1 MEEINLNELF
11 DYFIDKI
18 KYIIIATLVCCLIGG
33 IYTKFLTVPMYKS
46 STTVI
51 LGGNEEGTGIT
62 QSDISINNNL
72 VSTYAEII
80 KSRRVLEQVQEEL
93 NESYTY
99 RELVDEISVSSIN
112 NTQIIKITVADNNA
126 SNAKIIA
133 NLVAKVFTTEIPD
146 LYHIDNVHILD
157 VAIEE
162 EEPYNINVAKSSLI
176 GGLIGL
182 VISSGIFF
190 AIYYF
195 DRTAKSVEQ
204 VEEVLKMPILGSVE
218 DNKNIKEE
226 LIVAH
231 NPKEIISEQI
241 KTIRTNLQFTSAD
254 EKIKTI
260 LITSSIPSEGKSFIS
275 SNLASAFAQNNK
287 KVLIV
292 DCDMRKGRVN
302 KIFKIS
308 NRIGLSN
315 LLAYKDD
322 DSENLEEYIY
332 KTKIDNL
339 YVLPRGKVPPNPS
352 ELLNSQ
358 KTAKLVSLLSEI
370 FDYIIFDGPPVNGLS
385 DSLIMSGYVDRT
397 VVVTSLNSAP
407 IELLESTKKM
417 LNNVDAKVA
426 GVIVNKVP
434 RRKGT
439 ASHYYYY
446 ENTEDE
452 KLQ

>member
-1 MEEINLNELF
+1 MEEINLKELF

-33 IYTKFLTVPMYKS
+33 IYTKFLTIPMYKS

-51 LGGNEEGTGIT
+51 LGSNQEGTGIT

-80 KSRRVLEQVQEEL
+80 KSRRVLEQVQKEL

-99 RELVDEISVSSIN
+99 KELTSEISVSSIN
-112 NTQIIKITVADNNA
+112 NTQIIKITVEDNNA
-126 SNAKIIA
+126 LNAKIIA
-133 NLVAKVFTTEIPD
+133 NLVAKVFTVEVPE
-146 LYHIDNVHILD
+146 LYNLDNVHILD

-162 EEPYNINVAKSSLI
+162 DEPYNINVAKSSII
-176 GGLIGL
+176 GGLLGL
-182 VISSGIFF
+182 VLSSGIFF
-190 AIYYF
+190 VIYYF

-204 VEEVLKMPILGSVE
+204 VEEVLQMPILGSVE
-218 DNKNIKEE
+218 ETKNLKEE
-226 LIVAH
+226 LVVAT

-241 KTIRTNLQFTSAD
+241 RTIRTNLQFTSAD

-275 SNLASAFAQNNK
+275 SNLATAFAQNNK

-315 LLAYKDD
+315 LLAYKEDD
-322 DSENLEEYIY
+322 EENLEDYVF

-339 YVLPRGKVPPNPS
+339 YIIPRGKVPPNPS

-358 KTAKLVSLLSEI
+358 KTAKLISLLSEI

-385 DSLIMSGYVDRT
+385 DSLIMSDFVDRT
-397 VVVTSLNSAP
+397 IVVTSLNSAP

-417 LNNVDAKVA
+417 LTNVNAKVA

-434 RRKGT
+434 RRKNSGK
-439 ASHYYYY
+439 SYYYY
-446 ENTEDE
+446 ENTEEE
-452 KLQ
+452 KQ

>member
-1 MEEINLNELF
+1 MEEINLKELF

-51 LGGNEEGTGIT
+51 LGSNQEGTGIT

-80 KSRRVLEQVQEEL
+80 TSRRVLEQVQKEL

-99 RELVDEISVSSIN
+99 KELASEISVSSIN
-112 NTQIIKITVADNNA
+112 NTQIIKITVEDNNA
-126 SNAKIIA
+126 LNAKIIA
-133 NLVAKVFTTEIPD
+133 NLVAKVFTVEVPE
-146 LYHIDNVHILD
+146 LYNLDNVHILD

-162 EEPYNINVAKSSLI
+162 DEPYNINVAKSSII
-176 GGLIGL
+176 GGLLGL
-182 VISSGIFF
+182 VLSSGILFV
-190 AIYYF
+190 IYYF

-204 VEEVLKMPILGSVE
+204 VEEVLQMPILGSVE
-218 DNKNIKEE
+218 ETKNLKDE
-226 LIVAH
+226 LVVAT

-241 KTIRTNLQFTSAD
+241 RTIRTNLQFTSAD

-275 SNLASAFAQNNK
+275 SNLATAFAQNNK

-315 LLAYKDD
+315 LLAYKEDD
-322 DSENLEEYIY
+322 EEDLEDYVF

-339 YVLPRGKVPPNPS
+339 YVIPRGKVPPNPS

-358 KTAKLVSLLSEI
+358 KTAKLISLLSEI

-385 DSLIMSGYVDRT
+385 DSLIMSDFVDRT
-397 VVVTSLNSAP
+397 IVVTSLNSAP

-417 LNNVDAKVA
+417 LTNVNAKVA

-434 RRKGT
+434 RRKSSGK
-439 ASHYYYY
+439 SYYYY
-446 ENTEDE
+446 ENTEEE
-452 KLQ
+452 KQ

>member
-1 MEEINLNELF
+1 MEEINLKELF

-33 IYTKFLTVPMYKS
+33 IYTKFLTIPMYKS

-51 LGGNEEGTGIT
+51 LGSNQEGTGIT

-80 KSRRVLEQVQEEL
+80 KSRRVLEQVQKEL

-99 RELVDEISVSSIN
+99 KELASEISVSSIN
-112 NTQIIKITVADNNA
+112 NTQIIKITVEDNNA
-126 SNAKIIA
+126 LNAKIIA
-133 NLVAKVFTTEIPD
+133 NLVAKVFTVEVPE
-146 LYHIDNVHILD
+146 LYNLDNVHILD

-162 EEPYNINVAKSSLI
+162 DEPYNINVAKSSII
-176 GGLIGL
+176 GGLLGL
-182 VISSGIFF
+182 VLSSGIFF
-190 AIYYF
+190 VIYYF

-204 VEEVLKMPILGSVE
+204 VEEVLQMPILGSVE
-218 DNKNIKEE
+218 ETKNLKEE
-226 LIVAH
+226 LVVAT

-241 KTIRTNLQFTSAD
+241 RTIRTNLQFTSAD

-275 SNLASAFAQNNK
+275 SNLATAFAQNNK

-315 LLAYKDD
+315 LLAYKEDD
-322 DSENLEEYIY
+322 EENLEDYVF

-339 YVLPRGKVPPNPS
+339 YIIPRGKVPPNPS

-358 KTAKLVSLLSEI
+358 KTAKLISLLSEI

-385 DSLIMSGYVDRT
+385 DSLIMSDYVDRT
-397 VVVTSLNSAP
+397 IVVTSLNSAP

-417 LNNVDAKVA
+417 LTNVNAKVA
-426 GVIVNKVP
+426 GVIVNRVP
-434 RRKGT
+434 RRKSSGK
-439 ASHYYYY
+439 SYYYY
-446 ENTEDE
+446 ENTEEE
-452 KLQ
+452 KQ

>member
-1 MEEINLNELF
+1 MEEINLKELF

-33 IYTKFLTVPMYKS
+33 IYTKFLTIPMYKS

-51 LGGNEEGTGIT
+51 LGSNQEGTGIT

-72 VSTYAEII
+72 VSTYTEII
-80 KSRRVLEQVQEEL
+80 KSRRVLEQVQKEL

-99 RELVDEISVSSIN
+99 KELASEISVSSIN
-112 NTQIIKITVADNNA
+112 NTQIIKITVEDNNA
-126 SNAKIIA
+126 LNAKIIA
-133 NLVAKVFTTEIPD
+133 NLVAKVFTVEVPE
-146 LYHIDNVHILD
+146 LYNLDNVHILD

-162 EEPYNINVAKSSLI
+162 DEPYNINVAKSSII
-176 GGLIGL
+176 GGVLGL
-182 VISSGIFF
+182 VLSSGIFF
-190 AIYYF
+190 VIYYF

-204 VEEVLKMPILGSVE
+204 VEEVLQMPILGSVE
-218 DNKNIKEE
+218 ETKNLKEE
-226 LIVAH
+226 LVVAT

-241 KTIRTNLQFTSAD
+241 RTIRTNLQFTSAD

-275 SNLASAFAQNNK
+275 SNLATAFAQNNK

-315 LLAYKDD
+315 LLAYKEDD
-322 DSENLEEYIY
+322 EENLEDYVF

-339 YVLPRGKVPPNPS
+339 YIIPRGKVPPNPS

-358 KTAKLVSLLSEI
+358 KTAKLISLLSEI

-385 DSLIMSGYVDRT
+385 DSLIMSDFVDRT
-397 VVVTSLNSAP
+397 IVVTSLNSAP

-417 LNNVDAKVA
+417 LTNVNAKVA

-434 RRKGT
+434 RRKSSGK
-439 ASHYYYY
+439 SYYYY
-446 ENTEDE
+446 ENTEEE
-452 KLQ
+452 KQ

>member
-1 MEEINLNELF
+1 MEEINLKELF
-11 DYFIDKI
+11 DYFIDKLR
-18 KYIIIATLVCCLIGG
+18 YIIIATLVCCLIGG

-51 LGGNEEGTGIT
+51 LGSNQEGTGIT

-80 KSRRVLEQVQEEL
+80 KSRRVLEQVQKEL

-99 RELVDEISVSSIN
+99 KELASEISVSSIN
-112 NTQIIKITVADNNA
+112 NTQIIKITVEDNNA
-126 SNAKIIA
+126 LNAKIIA
-133 NLVAKVFTTEIPD
+133 NLVAKVFTVEVPE
-146 LYHIDNVHILD
+146 LYNLDNVHILD

-162 EEPYNINVAKSSLI
+162 DEPYNINVAKSSII
-176 GGLIGL
+176 GGVLGL
-182 VISSGIFF
+182 VLSSGIFF
-190 AIYYF
+190 VIYYF

-204 VEEVLKMPILGSVE
+204 VEEVLQMPILGSVE
-218 DNKNIKEE
+218 ETKNLKEE
-226 LIVAH
+226 LVVAT

-241 KTIRTNLQFTSAD
+241 RTIRTNLQFTSAD

-275 SNLASAFAQNNK
+275 SNLATAFAQNNK

-315 LLAYKDD
+315 LLAYKEDD
-322 DSENLEEYIY
+322 EENLEDYVF

-339 YVLPRGKVPPNPS
+339 YVIPRGKVPPNPS

-358 KTAKLVSLLSEI
+358 KTAKLISLLSEI

-385 DSLIMSGYVDRT
+385 DSLIMSDFVDRT
-397 VVVTSLNSAP
+397 IVVTSLNSAP

-417 LNNVDAKVA
+417 LTNVNAKVA

-434 RRKGT
+434 RRKSSGK
-439 ASHYYYY
+439 SYYYY
-446 ENTEDE
+446 ENTEEE
-452 KLQ
+452 KQ

>member
-1 MEEINLNELF
+1 MEEINLKELF

-51 LGGNEEGTGIT
+51 LGSNQEGTGIT

-80 KSRRVLEQVQEEL
+80 KSRRVLEQVQKEL

-99 RELVDEISVSSIN
+99 KELASEISVSSIN
-112 NTQIIKITVADNNA
+112 NTQIIKITVEDNNA
-126 SNAKIIA
+126 LNAKIIA
-133 NLVAKVFTTEIPD
+133 NLVAKVFTVEVPE
-146 LYHIDNVHILD
+146 LYNLDNVHILD

-162 EEPYNINVAKSSLI
+162 DEPYNINVAKSSII
-176 GGLIGL
+176 GGLLGL
-182 VISSGIFF
+182 VLSSGIFF
-190 AIYYF
+190 VIYYF

-204 VEEVLKMPILGSVE
+204 VEEVLQMPILGSVE
-218 DNKNIKEE
+218 ETKNLKEE
-226 LIVAH
+226 LVVAT
-231 NPKEIISEQI
+231 NPKELISEQI
-241 KTIRTNLQFTSAD
+241 RTIRTNLQFTSAD

-275 SNLASAFAQNNK
+275 SNLATAFAQNNK

-315 LLAYKDD
+315 LLAYKEDD
-322 DSENLEEYIY
+322 EENLEDYVF

-339 YVLPRGKVPPNPS
+339 YIIPRGKVPPNPS

-358 KTAKLVSLLSEI
+358 KTAKLISLLSEI

-385 DSLIMSGYVDRT
+385 DSLIMSDFVDRT
-397 VVVTSLNSAP
+397 IVVTSLNSAP

-417 LNNVDAKVA
+417 LTNVNAKVA

-434 RRKGT
+434 RRKNSGK
-439 ASHYYYY
+439 SYYYY
-446 ENTEDE
+446 ENTEEE
-452 KLQ
+452 KQ

>member
-1 MEEINLNELF
+1 MEEINLKELF

-18 KYIIIATLVCCLIGG
+18 EYIIIATLVCCLIGG
-33 IYTKFLTVPMYKS
+33 IYTKFLTIPMYKS

-51 LGGNEEGTGIT
+51 LGSNQEGTGIT

-80 KSRRVLEQVQEEL
+80 KSRRVLEQVQKEL

-99 RELVDEISVSSIN
+99 KELASEISVSSIN
-112 NTQIIKITVADNNA
+112 NTQIIKITVEDNNA
-126 SNAKIIA
+126 LNAKIIA
-133 NLVAKVFTTEIPD
+133 NLVAKVFTVEVPE
-146 LYHIDNVHILD
+146 LYNLDNVHILD

-162 EEPYNINVAKSSLI
+162 DEPYNINVAKSSII
-176 GGLIGL
+176 GGLLGL
-182 VISSGIFF
+182 VLSSGIFF
-190 AIYYF
+190 VIYYF

-204 VEEVLKMPILGSVE
+204 VEEVLQMPILGSVE
-218 DNKNIKEE
+218 ETKNLKEE
-226 LIVAH
+226 LVVAT

-241 KTIRTNLQFTSAD
+241 RTIRTNLQFTSAD

-275 SNLASAFAQNNK
+275 SNLATAFAQNNK

-315 LLAYKDD
+315 LLAYKEDD
-322 DSENLEEYIY
+322 EENLEDYVF

-339 YVLPRGKVPPNPS
+339 YVIPRGKVPPNPS

-358 KTAKLVSLLSEI
+358 KTAKLISLLSEI

-385 DSLIMSGYVDRT
+385 DSLIMSDFVDRT
-397 VVVTSLNSAP
+397 IVVTSLNSAP

-417 LNNVDAKVA
+417 LTNVNAKVA

-434 RRKGT
+434 RRKSSGK
-439 ASHYYYY
+439 SYYYY
-446 ENTEDE
+446 ENTEEE
-452 KLQ
+452 KQ

>member
-1 MEEINLNELF
+1 MEEINLKELF

-33 IYTKFLTVPMYKS
+33 IYTKFLTIPMYKS

-51 LGGNEEGTGIT
+51 LGSNQEGTGIT

-80 KSRRVLEQVQEEL
+80 KSRRVLEQVQKEL

-99 RELVDEISVSSIN
+99 KELASEISVSSIN
-112 NTQIIKITVADNNA
+112 NTQIIKITVEDNNA
-126 SNAKIIA
+126 LNAKIIA
-133 NLVAKVFTTEIPD
+133 NLVAKVFTVEVPE
-146 LYHIDNVHILD
+146 LYNLDNVHILD

-162 EEPYNINVAKSSLI
+162 DEPYNINVAKSSII
-176 GGLIGL
+176 GGLLGL
-182 VISSGIFF
+182 VLSSGIFF
-190 AIYYF
+190 VIYYF

-204 VEEVLKMPILGSVE
+204 VEEVLQMPILGSVE
-218 DNKNIKEE
+218 ETKNLKEE
-226 LIVAH
+226 LVVAT

-241 KTIRTNLQFTSAD
+241 RTIRTNLQFTSAD

-275 SNLASAFAQNNK
+275 SNLATAFAQNNK

-315 LLAYKDD
+315 LLAYKEDD
-322 DSENLEEYIY
+322 EENLEDYVF

-339 YVLPRGKVPPNPS
+339 YIIPRGKVPPNPS

-358 KTAKLVSLLSEI
+358 KTAKLISLLSEI

-385 DSLIMSGYVDRT
+385 DSLIMSDYVDRT
-397 VVVTSLNSAP
+397 IVVTSLNSAP

-417 LNNVDAKVA
+417 LTNVNAKVA

-434 RRKGT
+434 RRKSSGK
-439 ASHYYYY
+439 SYYYY
-446 ENTEDE
+446 ENTEEE
-452 KLQ
+452 KQ

>member
-1 MEEINLNELF
+1 MEEINLKELF

-33 IYTKFLTVPMYKS
+33 IYTKFLTIPMYKS

-51 LGGNEEGTGIT
+51 LGSNQEGTGIT

-80 KSRRVLEQVQEEL
+80 KSRKVLEQVQKEL

-99 RELVDEISVSSIN
+99 KELANEISVSSIN
-112 NTQIIKITVADNNA
+112 NTQIIRITVEDNNA
-126 SNAKIIA
+126 VNAKIIA
-133 NLVAKVFTTEIPD
+133 NLVAKVFTAEVPD
-146 LYHIDNVHILD
+146 LYNLDNVHILD

-162 EEPYNINVAKSSLI
+162 EDPYNINVAKSSII
-176 GGLIGL
+176 GGVLGLIL
-182 VISSGIFF
+182 STGIFF
-190 AIYYF
+190 VIYYF

-204 VEEVLKMPILGSVE
+204 VEEVLQMPILGSVE
-218 DNKNIKEE
+218 ETKNLKDE
-226 LIVAH
+226 LVVAT
-231 NPKEIISEQI
+231 NPKEVISEQI
-241 KTIRTNLQFTSAD
+241 RTIRTNLQFTSAD

-275 SNLASAFAQNNK
+275 SNLATAFAQNNK

-292 DCDMRKGRVN
+292 DCDMRKGRIN
-302 KIFKIS
+302 KIFKVS

-315 LLAYKDD
+315 LLAYKEDD
-322 DSENLEEYIY
+322 EENLEDYVY

-339 YVLPRGKVPPNPS
+339 YVIPRGKVPPNPS

-358 KTAKLVSLLSEI
+358 KTAKLISLLSEI

-385 DSLIMSGYVDRT
+385 DSLIMSDFVDRT
-397 VVVTSLNSAP
+397 IVVTSLNSAP
-407 IELLESTKKM
+407 VELLENTKKM
-417 LNNVDAKVA
+417 LNNVNAKVA
-426 GVIVNKVP
+426 GVVVNKVP
-434 RRKGT
+434 RRKG
-439 ASHYYYY
+439 SGKSYYYY
-446 ENTEDE
+446 ENIEEE
-452 KLQ
+452 KQ

>member
-1 MEEINLNELF
+1 MEEINLKELF

-51 LGGNEEGTGIT
+51 LGSNQEGTGIT

-80 KSRRVLEQVQEEL
+80 KSRRVLEQVQKEL

-99 RELVDEISVSSIN
+99 KELASEISVSSIN
-112 NTQIIKITVADNNA
+112 NTQIIKITVEDNNA
-126 SNAKIIA
+126 LNAKIIA
-133 NLVAKVFTTEIPD
+133 NLVAKVFTVEVPE
-146 LYHIDNVHILD
+146 LYNLDNVHILD

-162 EEPYNINVAKSSLI
+162 DEPYNINVAKSSII
-176 GGLIGL
+176 GGVLGL
-182 VISSGIFF
+182 VLSSGIFF
-190 AIYYF
+190 VIYYF

-204 VEEVLKMPILGSVE
+204 VEEVLQMPILGSVE
-218 DNKNIKEE
+218 ETKNLKEE
-226 LIVAH
+226 LVVAT

-241 KTIRTNLQFTSAD
+241 RTIRTNLQFTSAD

-275 SNLASAFAQNNK
+275 SNLATAFAQNNK

-315 LLAYKDD
+315 LLAYKEDD
-322 DSENLEEYIY
+322 EENLEDYVF

-339 YVLPRGKVPPNPS
+339 YIIPRGKVPPNPS

-358 KTAKLVSLLSEI
+358 KTAKLISLLSEI

-385 DSLIMSGYVDRT
+385 DSLIMSDYVDRT
-397 VVVTSLNSAP
+397 IVVTSLNSAP

-417 LNNVDAKVA
+417 LTNVNAKVA

-434 RRKGT
+434 RRKSSGK
-439 ASHYYYY
+439 SYYYY
-446 ENTEDE
+446 ENTEEE
-452 KLQ
+452 KQ

>member
-1 MEEINLNELF
+1 MEEINLKELF

-51 LGGNEEGTGIT
+51 LGSNQEGTGIT

-80 KSRRVLEQVQEEL
+80 TSRRVLEQVQKEL

-99 RELVDEISVSSIN
+99 KELASEISVSSIN
-112 NTQIIKITVADNNA
+112 NTQIIKITVEDNNA
-126 SNAKIIA
+126 LNAKIIA
-133 NLVAKVFTTEIPD
+133 NLVAKVFTVEVPE
-146 LYHIDNVHILD
+146 LYNLDNVHILD

-162 EEPYNINVAKSSLI
+162 DEPYNINVAKSSII
-176 GGLIGL
+176 GGLLGL
-182 VISSGIFF
+182 VLSSGIFF
-190 AIYYF
+190 VIYYF

-204 VEEVLKMPILGSVE
+204 VEEVLQMPILGSVE
-218 DNKNIKEE
+218 ETKNLKDE
-226 LIVAH
+226 LVVAT

-241 KTIRTNLQFTSAD
+241 RTIRTNLQFTSAD

-275 SNLASAFAQNNK
+275 SNLATAFAQNNK

-292 DCDMRKGRVN
+292 DCDMRKGRIN
-302 KIFKIS
+302 KLFKIS

-315 LLAYKDD
+315 LLAYKEEDE
-322 DSENLEEYIY
+322 ENLEDYVF

-339 YVLPRGKVPPNPS
+339 YVIPRGKVPPNPS

-358 KTAKLVSLLSEI
+358 KTAKLISLLSEI

-385 DSLIMSGYVDRT
+385 DSLIMSDFVDRT
-397 VVVTSLNSAP
+397 IVVTSLNSAP

-417 LNNVDAKVA
+417 LTNVNAKVA

-434 RRKGT
+434 RRKSSGK
-439 ASHYYYY
+439 SYYYY
-446 ENTEDE
+446 ENTEEE
-452 KLQ
+452 KQ

>member
-1 MEEINLNELF
+1 MEEINLKELF
-11 DYFIDKI
+11 DYFIDKLR
-18 KYIIIATLVCCLIGG
+18 YIIIATLVCCLIGG
-33 IYTKFLTVPMYKS
+33 IYTKFLTIPMYKS

-51 LGGNEEGTGIT
+51 LGSNQEGTGIT

-80 KSRRVLEQVQEEL
+80 KSRRVLEQVQKEL

-99 RELVDEISVSSIN
+99 KELASEISVSSIN
-112 NTQIIKITVADNNA
+112 NTQIIKITVEDNNA
-126 SNAKIIA
+126 LNAKIIA
-133 NLVAKVFTTEIPD
+133 NLVAKVFTVEVPE
-146 LYHIDNVHILD
+146 LYNLDNVHILD

-162 EEPYNINVAKSSLI
+162 DEPYNINVAKSSII
-176 GGLIGL
+176 GGVLGL

-190 AIYYF
+190 VIYYF

-204 VEEVLKMPILGSVE
+204 VEEVLQMPILGSVE
-218 DNKNIKEE
+218 DTKNLKEE
-226 LIVAH
+226 LVVAT

-241 KTIRTNLQFTSAD
+241 RTIRTNLQFTSAD

-275 SNLASAFAQNNK
+275 SNLATAFAQNNK

-315 LLAYKDD
+315 LLAYKEDD
-322 DSENLEEYIY
+322 EENLEDYVF

-339 YVLPRGKVPPNPS
+339 YVIPRGKVPPNPS

-358 KTAKLVSLLSEI
+358 KTAKLISLLSEI

-385 DSLIMSGYVDRT
+385 DSLIMSDFVDRT
-397 VVVTSLNSAP
+397 IVVTSLNSAP

-417 LNNVDAKVA
+417 LTNVNAKVA

-434 RRKGT
+434 RRKG
-439 ASHYYYY
+439 SGKSYYYY
-446 ENTEDE
+446 ENTEEE
-452 KLQ
+452 KQ

>member
-1 MEEINLNELF
+1 MEEINLKELF

-33 IYTKFLTVPMYKS
+33 IYTKFLTIPMYKS

-51 LGGNEEGTGIT
+51 LGSNQEGTGIT

-80 KSRRVLEQVQEEL
+80 KSRRVLEQVQKEL

-99 RELVDEISVSSIN
+99 KELASEISVSSIN
-112 NTQIIKITVADNNA
+112 NTQIIKITVEDNNA
-126 SNAKIIA
+126 LNAKIIA
-133 NLVAKVFTTEIPD
+133 NLVAKVFTVEVPE
-146 LYHIDNVHILD
+146 LYNLDNVHILD

-162 EEPYNINVAKSSLI
+162 DEPYNINVAKSSII
-176 GGLIGL
+176 GGLLGL
-182 VISSGIFF
+182 VLSSGIFF
-190 AIYYF
+190 VIYYF

-204 VEEVLKMPILGSVE
+204 VEEVLQMPILGSVE
-218 DNKNIKEE
+218 ETKNLKEE
-226 LIVAH
+226 LVVAT

-241 KTIRTNLQFTSAD
+241 RTIRTNLQFTSAD

-275 SNLASAFAQNNK
+275 SNLATAFAQNNK

-315 LLAYKDD
+315 LLAYKEDD
-322 DSENLEEYIY
+322 EENLEDYVF

-339 YVLPRGKVPPNPS
+339 YVIPRGKVPPNPS

-358 KTAKLVSLLSEI
+358 KTAKLISLLSEI

-385 DSLIMSGYVDRT
+385 DSLIMSDFVDRT
-397 VVVTSLNSAP
+397 IVVTSLNSAP

-417 LNNVDAKVA
+417 LTNVNAKVA

-434 RRKGT
+434 RRKSSGK
-439 ASHYYYY
+439 SYYYY
-446 ENTEDE
+446 ENTEEE
-452 KLQ
+452 KQ

>member
-1 MEEINLNELF
+1 MEEINLKELF

-51 LGGNEEGTGIT
+51 LGSNQDGAGIT
-62 QSDISINNNL
+62 QNDISINNNL

-80 KSRRVLEQVQEEL
+80 TSRRVLEQVQKEL

-99 RELVDEISVSSIN
+99 KELASEISVSSIN
-112 NTQIIKITVADNNA
+112 NTQIIKITVEDNNA
-126 SNAKIIA
+126 LNAKIIA
-133 NLVAKVFTTEIPD
+133 NLVAKVFTVEVPE
-146 LYHIDNVHILD
+146 LYNLDNVHILD

-162 EEPYNINVAKSSLI
+162 DEPYNINVAKSSII
-176 GGLIGL
+176 GGLLGL

-190 AIYYF
+190 VIYYF

-204 VEEVLKMPILGSVE
+204 VEEVLQMPILGSVE
-218 DNKNIKEE
+218 DTKNLKEE
-226 LIVAH
+226 LVVAT

-241 KTIRTNLQFTSAD
+241 RTIRTNLQFTSAD

-275 SNLASAFAQNNK
+275 SNLATAFAQNNK

-315 LLAYKDD
+315 LLAYKEDD
-322 DSENLEEYIY
+322 EENLEDYVF

-339 YVLPRGKVPPNPS
+339 YVIPRGKVPPNPS

-358 KTAKLVSLLSEI
+358 KTAKLISLLSEI

-385 DSLIMSGYVDRT
+385 DSLIMSDFVDRT
-397 VVVTSLNSAP
+397 IVVTSLNSAP

-417 LNNVDAKVA
+417 LTNVNAKVA

-434 RRKGT
+434 RRKG
-439 ASHYYYY
+439 SGKSYYYY
-446 ENTEDE
+446 ENTEEE
-452 KLQ
+452 KQ

>member
-1 MEEINLNELF
+1 MEEINLKELF

-51 LGGNEEGTGIT
+51 LGSNQEGTGIT

-80 KSRRVLEQVQEEL
+80 TSRRVLEQVQKEL

-99 RELVDEISVSSIN
+99 KELASEISVSSIN
-112 NTQIIKITVADNNA
+112 NTQIIKITVEDNNA
-126 SNAKIIA
+126 LNAKVIA
-133 NLVAKVFTTEIPD
+133 NLVAKVFTVEVPE
-146 LYHIDNVHILD
+146 LYNLDNVHILD

-162 EEPYNINVAKSSLI
+162 EDPYNINVAKSSII
-176 GGLIGL
+176 GGLLGL
-182 VISSGIFF
+182 VLSSGIFF
-190 AIYYF
+190 VIYYF

-204 VEEVLKMPILGSVE
+204 VEEVLQMPILGSVE
-218 DNKNIKEE
+218 ETKNLKDE
-226 LIVAH
+226 LVVAT

-241 KTIRTNLQFTSAD
+241 RTIRTNLQFTSAD

-275 SNLASAFAQNNK
+275 SNLATAFAQNNK

-292 DCDMRKGRVN
+292 DCDMRKGRIN
-302 KIFKIS
+302 KLFKIS

-315 LLAYKDD
+315 LLAYKEEDE
-322 DSENLEEYIY
+322 ENLEDYVF

-339 YVLPRGKVPPNPS
+339 YVIPRGKVPPNPS

-358 KTAKLVSLLSEI
+358 KTAKLISLLSEI

-385 DSLIMSGYVDRT
+385 DSLIMSDFVDRT
-397 VVVTSLNSAP
+397 IVVTSLNSAP

-417 LNNVDAKVA
+417 LTNVNAKVA

-434 RRKGT
+434 RRKSSGK
-439 ASHYYYY
+439 SYYYY
-446 ENTEDE
+446 ENTEEE
-452 KLQ
+452 KQ

>member
-1 MEEINLNELF
+1 MEEINLKELF

-18 KYIIIATLVCCLIGG
+18 KYIIISTLVCCLIGG

-51 LGGNEEGTGIT
+51 LGSNQEGTGIT

-80 KSRRVLEQVQEEL
+80 TSRRVLEQVQKEL

-99 RELVDEISVSSIN
+99 KELASEISVSSIN
-112 NTQIIKITVADNNA
+112 NTQIIKITVEDNNA
-126 SNAKIIA
+126 LNAKIIA
-133 NLVAKVFTTEIPD
+133 NLVAKVFTVEVPE
-146 LYHIDNVHILD
+146 LYNLDNVHILD

-162 EEPYNINVAKSSLI
+162 DEPYNINVAKSSVI
-176 GGLIGL
+176 GGLLGL
-182 VISSGIFF
+182 VLSSGIFF
-190 AIYYF
+190 VIYYF

-204 VEEVLKMPILGSVE
+204 VEEVLQMPILGSVE
-218 DNKNIKEE
+218 ETKNLKDE
-226 LIVAH
+226 LVVAT

-241 KTIRTNLQFTSAD
+241 RTIRTNLQFTSAD

-275 SNLASAFAQNNK
+275 SNLATAFAQNNK

-315 LLAYKDD
+315 LLAYKEDD
-322 DSENLEEYIY
+322 EENLEDYVF

-339 YVLPRGKVPPNPS
+339 YVIPRGKIPPNPS

-358 KTAKLVSLLSEI
+358 KTAKLISLLSEI

-385 DSLIMSGYVDRT
+385 DSLIMSDFVDRT
-397 VVVTSLNSAP
+397 IVVTSLNSAP

-417 LNNVDAKVA
+417 LTNVNAKVA

-434 RRKGT
+434 RRKSSGK
-439 ASHYYYY
+439 SYYYY
-446 ENTEDE
+446 ENTEEE
-452 KLQ
+452 KQ

>member
-1 MEEINLNELF
+1 MEEINLKELF

-51 LGGNEEGTGIT
+51 LGSNQEGTGIT

-80 KSRRVLEQVQEEL
+80 KSRRVLEQVQKEL

-99 RELVDEISVSSIN
+99 KELASEISVSSIN
-112 NTQIIKITVADNNA
+112 NTQIIKITVEDNNA
-126 SNAKIIA
+126 LNAKIIA
-133 NLVAKVFTTEIPD
+133 NLVAKVFTVEVPE
-146 LYHIDNVHILD
+146 LYNLDNVHILD

-162 EEPYNINVAKSSLI
+162 DEPYNINVAKSSII
-176 GGLIGL
+176 GGLLGL
-182 VISSGIFF
+182 VLSSGIFF
-190 AIYYF
+190 VIYYF

-204 VEEVLKMPILGSVE
+204 VEEVLQMPILGSVE
-218 DNKNIKEE
+218 ETKNLKDE
-226 LIVAH
+226 LVVAT

-241 KTIRTNLQFTSAD
+241 RTIRTNLQFTSAD

-275 SNLASAFAQNNK
+275 SNLATAFAQNNK

-315 LLAYKDD
+315 LLAYKEDD
-322 DSENLEEYIY
+322 EENLEDYVF

-339 YVLPRGKVPPNPS
+339 YVIPRGKIPPNPS

-358 KTAKLVSLLSEI
+358 KTAKLISLLSEI

-385 DSLIMSGYVDRT
+385 DSLIMSDFVDRT
-397 VVVTSLNSAP
+397 IVVTSLNSAP

-417 LNNVDAKVA
+417 LTNINAKVA

-434 RRKGT
+434 RRKSSGK
-439 ASHYYYY
+439 SYYYY
-446 ENTEDE
+446 ENTEEE
-452 KLQ
+452 KQ

>member
-1 MEEINLNELF
+1 MEEINLKELF

-33 IYTKFLTVPMYKS
+33 IYTKFLTIPMYKS

-51 LGGNEEGTGIT
+51 LGSNQEGTGIT

-80 KSRRVLEQVQEEL
+80 KSRRVLEQVQKEL

-99 RELVDEISVSSIN
+99 KELASEISVSSIN
-112 NTQIIKITVADNNA
+112 NTQIIKITVEDNNA
-126 SNAKIIA
+126 LNAKIIA
-133 NLVAKVFTTEIPD
+133 NLVAKVFTVEVPE
-146 LYHIDNVHILD
+146 LYNLDNVHILD

-162 EEPYNINVAKSSLI
+162 DEPYNINVAKSSII
-176 GGLIGL
+176 GGVLGL
-182 VISSGIFF
+182 VLSSGIFF
-190 AIYYF
+190 VIYYF

-204 VEEVLKMPILGSVE
+204 VEEVLQMPILGSVE
-218 DNKNIKEE
+218 ETKNLKEE
-226 LIVAH
+226 LVVAT

-241 KTIRTNLQFTSAD
+241 RTIRTNLQFTSAD

-275 SNLASAFAQNNK
+275 SNLATAFAQNNK

-315 LLAYKDD
+315 LLAYKEDD
-322 DSENLEEYIY
+322 EENLEDYVF

-339 YVLPRGKVPPNPS
+339 YIIPRGKVPPNPS

-358 KTAKLVSLLSEI
+358 KTAKLISLLSEI

-385 DSLIMSGYVDRT
+385 DSLIMSDYVDRT
-397 VVVTSLNSAP
+397 IVVTSLNSAP

-417 LNNVDAKVA
+417 LTNVNAKVA

-434 RRKGT
+434 RRKSSGK
-439 ASHYYYY
+439 SYYYY
-446 ENTEDE
+446 ENTEEE
-452 KLQ
+452 KQ

>member
-1 MEEINLNELF
+1 MEEINLKELF

-51 LGGNEEGTGIT
+51 LGSNQEGTGIT

-80 KSRRVLEQVQEEL
+80 KSRRVLEQVQKEL

-99 RELVDEISVSSIN
+99 KELASEISVSSIN
-112 NTQIIKITVADNNA
+112 NTQIIKITVSDNNA
-126 SNAKIIA
+126 LNAKIIA
-133 NLVAKVFTTEIPD
+133 NLVAKVFTVEVPE
-146 LYHIDNVHILD
+146 LYNLDNVHILD

-162 EEPYNINVAKSSLI
+162 EDPYNINVAKSSII
-176 GGLIGL
+176 GGVLGL
-182 VISSGIFF
+182 VLSSGIFF
-190 AIYYF
+190 VIYYF

-204 VEEVLKMPILGSVE
+204 VEEVLQMPILGSVE
-218 DNKNIKEE
+218 ETKNLKEE
-226 LIVAH
+226 LVVAT

-241 KTIRTNLQFTSAD
+241 RTIRTNLQFTSAD

-275 SNLASAFAQNNK
+275 SNLATAFAQNNK

-315 LLAYKDD
+315 LLAYKEDD
-322 DSENLEEYIY
+322 EENLEDYVF

-339 YVLPRGKVPPNPS
+339 YIIPRGKVPPNPS

-358 KTAKLVSLLSEI
+358 KTAKLISLLSEI

-385 DSLIMSGYVDRT
+385 DSLIMSDFVDRT
-397 VVVTSLNSAP
+397 IVVTSLNSAP

-417 LNNVDAKVA
+417 LTNVNAKVA

-434 RRKGT
+434 RRKSSGK
-439 ASHYYYY
+439 SYYYY
-446 ENTEDE
+446 ENTEEE
-452 KLQ
+452 KQ

>member
-1 MEEINLNELF
+1 MEEINLKELF

-33 IYTKFLTVPMYKS
+33 IYTKFLTIPMYKS

-51 LGGNEEGTGIT
+51 LGSNQEGTGIT

-80 KSRRVLEQVQEEL
+80 KSRRVLEQVQKEL

-99 RELVDEISVSSIN
+99 KELASEISVSSIN
-112 NTQIIKITVADNNA
+112 NTQIIKITVEDNNA
-126 SNAKIIA
+126 LNAKIIA
-133 NLVAKVFTTEIPD
+133 NLVAKVFTVEVPE
-146 LYHIDNVHILD
+146 LYNLDNVHILD

-162 EEPYNINVAKSSLI
+162 DEPYNINVAKSSII
-176 GGLIGL
+176 GGLLGL
-182 VISSGIFF
+182 VLSSGIFF
-190 AIYYF
+190 VIYYF

-204 VEEVLKMPILGSVE
+204 VEEVLQMPILGSVE
-218 DNKNIKEE
+218 ETKNLKEE
-226 LIVAH
+226 LVVAT

-241 KTIRTNLQFTSAD
+241 RTIRTNLQFTSAD

-275 SNLASAFAQNNK
+275 SNLATAFAQNNK

-315 LLAYKDD
+315 LLAYKEDD
-322 DSENLEEYIY
+322 EENLEDYVF

-339 YVLPRGKVPPNPS
+339 YVIPRGKVPPNPS

-358 KTAKLVSLLSEI
+358 KTAKLISLLSEI

-385 DSLIMSGYVDRT
+385 DSLIMSDFVDRT
-397 VVVTSLNSAP
+397 IVVTSLNSAP

-417 LNNVDAKVA
+417 LTNVNAKVA

-434 RRKGT
+434 RRKG
-439 ASHYYYY
+439 SGKSYYYY
-446 ENTEDE
+446 ENTEEE
-452 KLQ
+452 KQ

>member
-1 MEEINLNELF
+1 MEEINLKELF
-11 DYFIDKI
+11 DYFIDKLR
-18 KYIIIATLVCCLIGG
+18 YIIIATLVCCLIGG

-51 LGGNEEGTGIT
+51 LGSNQEGTGIT

-80 KSRRVLEQVQEEL
+80 KSRRVLEQVQKEL

-99 RELVDEISVSSIN
+99 KELASEISVSSIN
-112 NTQIIKITVADNNA
+112 NTQIIKITVEDNNA
-126 SNAKIIA
+126 LNAKIIA
-133 NLVAKVFTTEIPD
+133 NLVAKVFTVEVPE
-146 LYHIDNVHILD
+146 LYNLDNVHILD

-162 EEPYNINVAKSSLI
+162 DEPYNINVAKSSII
-176 GGLIGL
+176 GGVLGL
-182 VISSGIFF
+182 VLSSGIFF
-190 AIYYF
+190 VIYYF

-204 VEEVLKMPILGSVE
+204 VEEVLQMPILGSVE
-218 DNKNIKEE
+218 ETKNLKEE
-226 LIVAH
+226 LVVAT

-241 KTIRTNLQFTSAD
+241 RTIRTNLQFTSAD

-275 SNLASAFAQNNK
+275 SNLATAFAQNNK

-315 LLAYKDD
+315 LLAYKEDD
-322 DSENLEEYIY
+322 EENLEDYVF

-339 YVLPRGKVPPNPS
+339 YIIPRGKVPPNPS

-358 KTAKLVSLLSEI
+358 KTAKLISLLSEI

-385 DSLIMSGYVDRT
+385 DSLIMSDYVDRT
-397 VVVTSLNSAP
+397 IVVTSLNSAP

-417 LNNVDAKVA
+417 LTNVNAKVA

-434 RRKGT
+434 RRKG
-439 ASHYYYY
+439 SGKSYYYY
-446 ENTEDE
+446 ENTEEE
-452 KLQ
+452 KQ

>member
-1 MEEINLNELF
+1 MEEINLKELF
-11 DYFIDKI
+11 DYFIDKL

-33 IYTKFLTVPMYKS
+33 IYTKFLTIPMYKS

-51 LGGNEEGTGIT
+51 LGSNQEGTGIT

-80 KSRRVLEQVQEEL
+80 KSRRVLEQVQKEL

-99 RELVDEISVSSIN
+99 KELASEISVSSIN
-112 NTQIIKITVADNNA
+112 NTQIIKITVEDNNA
-126 SNAKIIA
+126 LNAKIIA
-133 NLVAKVFTTEIPD
+133 NLVAKVFTVEVPE
-146 LYHIDNVHILD
+146 LYNLDNVHILD

-162 EEPYNINVAKSSLI
+162 DEPYNINVAKSSII
-176 GGLIGL
+176 GGVLGL
-182 VISSGIFF
+182 VLSSGIFF
-190 AIYYF
+190 VIYYF

-204 VEEVLKMPILGSVE
+204 VEEVLQMPILGSVE
-218 DNKNIKEE
+218 ETKNLKEE
-226 LIVAH
+226 LVVAT

-241 KTIRTNLQFTSAD
+241 RTIRTNLQFTSAD

-275 SNLASAFAQNNK
+275 SNLATAFAQNNK

-315 LLAYKDD
+315 LLAYKEDD
-322 DSENLEEYIY
+322 EENLEDYVF

-339 YVLPRGKVPPNPS
+339 YIIPRGKVPPNPS

-358 KTAKLVSLLSEI
+358 KTAKLISLLSEI

-385 DSLIMSGYVDRT
+385 DSLIMSDYVDRT
-397 VVVTSLNSAP
+397 IVVTSLNSAP

-417 LNNVDAKVA
+417 LTNVNAKVA

-434 RRKGT
+434 RRKSSGK
-439 ASHYYYY
+439 SYYYY
-446 ENTEDE
+446 ENTEEE
-452 KLQ
+452 KQ

>member
-1 MEEINLNELF
+1 MEEINLKELF

-33 IYTKFLTVPMYKS
+33 IYTKFLTIPMYKS

-51 LGGNEEGTGIT
+51 LGSNQEGTGIT

-72 VSTYAEII
+72 VSTYTEII
-80 KSRRVLEQVQEEL
+80 KSRKVLEQVQKEL

-99 RELVDEISVSSIN
+99 KELANEISVTSIN
-112 NTQIIKITVADNNA
+112 NTQIIKITVEDNNA
-126 SNAKIIA
+126 LNAKIIA
-133 NLVAKVFTTEIPD
+133 NLVAKVFTDEVPD
-146 LYHIDNVHILD
+146 LYNLDNVHILD

-162 EEPYNINVAKSSLI
+162 EDPYNINVAKSSII
-176 GGLIGL
+176 GGLLGL
-182 VISSGIFF
+182 ILSTGVFF
-190 AIYYF
+190 IIYYF
-195 DRTAKSVEQ
+195 DRTAKSTEQ
-204 VEEVLKMPILGSVE
+204 VEEVLQMPILGSVE
-218 DNKNIKEE
+218 ETKNLKDE
-226 LIVAH
+226 LVVAT

-241 KTIRTNLQFTSAD
+241 RTIRTNLQFTSAD

-260 LITSSIPSEGKSFIS
+260 LITSSIPGEGKSFIS
-275 SNLASAFAQNNK
+275 SNLATAFAQNNK

-315 LLAYKDD
+315 LLAYKEDD
-322 DSENLEEYIY
+322 EENLEDYVF

-339 YVLPRGKVPPNPS
+339 YIIPRGKIPPNPS

-358 KTAKLVSLLSEI
+358 KTAKLISLLSKI

-385 DSLIMSGYVDRT
+385 DSLIMSDFVDRT
-397 VVVTSLNSAP
+397 IVVTSLNSAP
-407 IELLESTKKM
+407 VELLENTKKM
-417 LNNVDAKVA
+417 LNNINAKVA

-434 RRKGT
+434 RRK
-439 ASHYYYY
+439 SSSKSYYYY
-446 ENTEDE
+446 GNIEEE
-452 KLQ
+452 KQ

>member
-1 MEEINLNELF
+1 MEEINLKELF

-33 IYTKFLTVPMYKS
+33 IYTKFLTIPMYKS

-51 LGGNEEGTGIT
+51 LGSNQEGTGIT

-80 KSRRVLEQVQEEL
+80 KSRRVLEQVQKEL

-99 RELVDEISVSSIN
+99 KELASEISVSSIN
-112 NTQIIKITVADNNA
+112 NTQIIKITVEDNNA
-126 SNAKIIA
+126 LNAKIIA
-133 NLVAKVFTTEIPD
+133 NLVAKVFTVEVPE
-146 LYHIDNVHILD
+146 LYNLDNVHILD

-162 EEPYNINVAKSSLI
+162 DEPYNINVAKSSII
-176 GGLIGL
+176 GGLLGL
-182 VISSGIFF
+182 VLSSGIFF
-190 AIYYF
+190 VIYYF

-204 VEEVLKMPILGSVE
+204 VEEVLQMPILGSVE
-218 DNKNIKEE
+218 ETKNLKEE
-226 LIVAH
+226 LVVAT

-241 KTIRTNLQFTSAD
+241 RTIRTNLQFTSAD

-275 SNLASAFAQNNK
+275 SNLATAFAQNNK

-315 LLAYKDD
+315 LLAYKEDD
-322 DSENLEEYIY
+322 EENLEDYVF

-339 YVLPRGKVPPNPS
+339 YVIPRGKVPPNPS

-358 KTAKLVSLLSEI
+358 KTAKLISLLSEI

-385 DSLIMSGYVDRT
+385 DSLIMSDFVDRT
-397 VVVTSLNSAP
+397 IVVTSLNSAP

-417 LNNVDAKVA
+417 LTNVNAKVA

-434 RRKGT
+434 RRKNSGK
-439 ASHYYYY
+439 SYYYY
-446 ENTEDE
+446 ENTEEE
-452 KLQ
+452 KQ

>member
-1 MEEINLNELF
+1 MEEINLKELF

-51 LGGNEEGTGIT
+51 LGSNQEGTGIT

-80 KSRRVLEQVQEEL
+80 KSRRVLEQVQKEL

-99 RELVDEISVSSIN
+99 KELASEISVSSIN
-112 NTQIIKITVADNNA
+112 NTQIIKITVEDNNA
-126 SNAKIIA
+126 LNAKIIA
-133 NLVAKVFTTEIPD
+133 NLVAKVFTVEVPE
-146 LYHIDNVHILD
+146 LYNLDNVHILD

-162 EEPYNINVAKSSLI
+162 DEPYNINVAKSSII
-176 GGLIGL
+176 GGLLGL
-182 VISSGIFF
+182 VLSSGIFF
-190 AIYYF
+190 VIYYF

-204 VEEVLKMPILGSVE
+204 VEEVLQMPILGSVE
-218 DNKNIKEE
+218 ETKNLKEE
-226 LIVAH
+226 LVVAT

-241 KTIRTNLQFTSAD
+241 RTIRTNLQFTSAD

-275 SNLASAFAQNNK
+275 SNLATAFAQNNK

-315 LLAYKDD
+315 LLAYKEDD
-322 DSENLEEYIY
+322 EENLEDYVF

-339 YVLPRGKVPPNPS
+339 YIIPRGKVPPNPS

-358 KTAKLVSLLSEI
+358 KTAKLISLLSEI

-385 DSLIMSGYVDRT
+385 DSLIMSDFVDRT
-397 VVVTSLNSAP
+397 IVVTSLNSAP

-417 LNNVDAKVA
+417 LTNVNAKVA

-434 RRKGT
+434 RRKSSGK
-439 ASHYYYY
+439 SYYYY
-446 ENTEDE
+446 ENTEEE
-452 KLQ
+452 KQ

>member
-1 MEEINLNELF
+1 MEEINLKELF

-51 LGGNEEGTGIT
+51 LGSNQEGTGIT

-80 KSRRVLEQVQEEL
+80 TSRRVLEQVQKEL

-99 RELVDEISVSSIN
+99 KELASEISVSSIN
-112 NTQIIKITVADNNA
+112 NTQIIKITVSDNNA
-126 SNAKIIA
+126 LNAKIIA
-133 NLVAKVFTTEIPD
+133 NLVAKVFTVEVPE
-146 LYHIDNVHILD
+146 LYNLDNVHILD

-162 EEPYNINVAKSSLI
+162 DEPYNINVAKSSII
-176 GGLIGL
+176 GGVLGL
-182 VISSGIFF
+182 VLSSGIFF
-190 AIYYF
+190 VIYYF

-204 VEEVLKMPILGSVE
+204 VEEVLQMPILGSVE
-218 DNKNIKEE
+218 ETKNLKEE
-226 LIVAH
+226 LVVAT

-241 KTIRTNLQFTSAD
+241 RTIRTNLQFTSAD

-275 SNLASAFAQNNK
+275 SNLATAFAQNNK

-315 LLAYKDD
+315 LLAYKEDD
-322 DSENLEEYIY
+322 EENLEDYVF

-339 YVLPRGKVPPNPS
+339 YVIPRGKVPPNPS

-358 KTAKLVSLLSEI
+358 KTAKLISLLSEI

-385 DSLIMSGYVDRT
+385 DSLIMSDFVDRT
-397 VVVTSLNSAP
+397 IVVTSLNSAP

-417 LNNVDAKVA
+417 LTNVNAKVA

-434 RRKGT
+434 RRKSSGK
-439 ASHYYYY
+439 SYYYY
-446 ENTEDE
+446 ENTEEE
-452 KLQ
+452 KQ

>member
-1 MEEINLNELF
+1 MEEINLKELF

-33 IYTKFLTVPMYKS
+33 IYTKFLTIPMYKS

-51 LGGNEEGTGIT
+51 LGSNQEGTGIT

-80 KSRRVLEQVQEEL
+80 KSRRVLEQVQKEL

-99 RELVDEISVSSIN
+99 KELASEISVSSIN
-112 NTQIIKITVADNNA
+112 NTQIIKITVEDNNA
-126 SNAKIIA
+126 LNAKIIA
-133 NLVAKVFTTEIPD
+133 NLVAKVFTVEVPE
-146 LYHIDNVHILD
+146 LYNLDNVHVLD

-162 EEPYNINVAKSSLI
+162 DEPYNINVAKSSII
-176 GGLIGL
+176 GGLLGL
-182 VISSGIFF
+182 VLSSGIFF
-190 AIYYF
+190 VIYYF

-204 VEEVLKMPILGSVE
+204 VEEVLQMPILGSVE
-218 DNKNIKEE
+218 ETKNLKEE
-226 LIVAH
+226 LVVAT

-241 KTIRTNLQFTSAD
+241 RTIRTNLQFTSAD

-275 SNLASAFAQNNK
+275 SNLATAFAQNNK

-315 LLAYKDD
+315 LLAYKEDD
-322 DSENLEEYIY
+322 EENLEDYVF

-339 YVLPRGKVPPNPS
+339 YVIPRGKVPPNPS

-358 KTAKLVSLLSEI
+358 KTAKLISLLSEI

-385 DSLIMSGYVDRT
+385 DSLIMSDFVDRT
-397 VVVTSLNSAP
+397 IVVTSLNSAP

-417 LNNVDAKVA
+417 LTNVNAKVA

-434 RRKGT
+434 RRKSSGK
-439 ASHYYYY
+439 SYYYY
-446 ENTEDE
+446 ENTEEE
-452 KLQ
+452 KQ

>member
-1 MEEINLNELF
+1 MEEINLKELF

-51 LGGNEEGTGIT
+51 LGSNQEGTGIT

-80 KSRRVLEQVQEEL
+80 TSRRVLEQVQKEL

-99 RELVDEISVSSIN
+99 KELASEISVSSIN
-112 NTQIIKITVADNNA
+112 NTQIIKITVEDNNA
-126 SNAKIIA
+126 LNAKIIA
-133 NLVAKVFTTEIPD
+133 NLVAKVFTIEVPE
-146 LYHIDNVHILD
+146 LYNLDNVHILD

-162 EEPYNINVAKSSLI
+162 DEPYNINVAKSSII
-176 GGLIGL
+176 GGLLGL
-182 VISSGIFF
+182 VLSSGIFF
-190 AIYYF
+190 VIYYF

-204 VEEVLKMPILGSVE
+204 VEEVLQMPILGSVE
-218 DNKNIKEE
+218 ETKNLKDE
-226 LIVAH
+226 LVVAT

-241 KTIRTNLQFTSAD
+241 RTIRTNLQFTSAD

-275 SNLASAFAQNNK
+275 SNLATAFAQNNK

-315 LLAYKDD
+315 LLAYKEDD
-322 DSENLEEYIY
+322 EENLEDYVF

-339 YVLPRGKVPPNPS
+339 YVIPRGKVPPNPS

-358 KTAKLVSLLSEI
+358 KTAKLISLLSEI

-385 DSLIMSGYVDRT
+385 DSLIMSDFVDRT
-397 VVVTSLNSAP
+397 IVVTSLNSAP

-417 LNNVDAKVA
+417 LTNVNAKVA

-434 RRKGT
+434 RRKSSGK
-439 ASHYYYY
+439 SYYYY
-446 ENTEDE
+446 ENTEEE
-452 KLQ
+452 KQ

>member
-1 MEEINLNELF
+1 MEEINLKELF

-33 IYTKFLTVPMYKS
+33 IYTKFLTIPMYKS

-51 LGGNEEGTGIT
+51 LGSNQEGTGIT

-72 VSTYAEII
+72 VSTYTEII
-80 KSRRVLEQVQEEL
+80 KSRRVLEQVQKEL

-99 RELVDEISVSSIN
+99 KELASEISVSSIN
-112 NTQIIKITVADNNA
+112 NTQIIKITVSDNNA
-126 SNAKIIA
+126 LNAKIIA
-133 NLVAKVFTTEIPD
+133 NLVAKVFTVEVPE
-146 LYHIDNVHILD
+146 LYNLDNVHILD

-162 EEPYNINVAKSSLI
+162 DEPYNINVAKSSII
-176 GGLIGL
+176 GGVLGL

-190 AIYYF
+190 VIYYF

-204 VEEVLKMPILGSVE
+204 VEEVLQMPILGSVE
-218 DNKNIKEE
+218 ETKNLKEE
-226 LIVAH
+226 LVVAT

-241 KTIRTNLQFTSAD
+241 RTIRTNLQFTSAD

-275 SNLASAFAQNNK
+275 SNLATAFAQNNK

-315 LLAYKDD
+315 LLAYKEDD
-322 DSENLEEYIY
+322 EENLEDYVF
-332 KTKIDNL
+332 KTRIDNL
-339 YVLPRGKVPPNPS
+339 YIIPRGKVPPNPS

-358 KTAKLVSLLSEI
+358 KTAKLISLLSEI

-385 DSLIMSGYVDRT
+385 DSLIMSDFVDRT
-397 VVVTSLNSAP
+397 IVVTSLNSAP

-417 LNNVDAKVA
+417 LTNVNAKVA

-434 RRKGT
+434 RRKSSGK
-439 ASHYYYY
+439 SYYYY
-446 ENTEDE
+446 ENTEEE
-452 KLQ
+452 KQ

>member
-1 MEEINLNELF
+1 MEEINLKELF

-51 LGGNEEGTGIT
+51 LGSNQEGTGIT

-80 KSRRVLEQVQEEL
+80 TSRRVLEQVQKEL

-99 RELVDEISVSSIN
+99 KELASEISVSSIN
-112 NTQIIKITVADNNA
+112 NTQIIKITVEDNNA
-126 SNAKIIA
+126 LNAKIIA
-133 NLVAKVFTTEIPD
+133 NLVAKVFTVEVPE
-146 LYHIDNVHILD
+146 LYNLDNVHILD

-162 EEPYNINVAKSSLI
+162 DEPYNINVAKSSII
-176 GGLIGL
+176 GGLLGL
-182 VISSGIFF
+182 VLSSGIFF
-190 AIYYF
+190 VIYYF

-204 VEEVLKMPILGSVE
+204 VEEVLQMPILGSVE
-218 DNKNIKEE
+218 ETKNLKEE
-226 LIVAH
+226 LVVAT
-231 NPKEIISEQI
+231 NPKELISEQI
-241 KTIRTNLQFTSAD
+241 RTIRTNLQFTSAD

-275 SNLASAFAQNNK
+275 SNLATAFAQNNK

-315 LLAYKDD
+315 LLAYKEDD
-322 DSENLEEYIY
+322 EENLEDYVF
-332 KTKIDNL
+332 KTRIDNL
-339 YVLPRGKVPPNPS
+339 YIIPRGKVPPNPS

-358 KTAKLVSLLSEI
+358 KTAKLISLLSEI

-385 DSLIMSGYVDRT
+385 DSLIMSDFVDRT
-397 VVVTSLNSAP
+397 IVVTSLNSAP

-417 LNNVDAKVA
+417 LTNVNAKVA

-434 RRKGT
+434 RRKSSGK
-439 ASHYYYY
+439 SYYYY
-446 ENTEDE
+446 ENTEEE
-452 KLQ
+452 KQ

>member
-1 MEEINLNELF
+1 MEEINLKELF

-51 LGGNEEGTGIT
+51 LGSNQEGTGIT

-80 KSRRVLEQVQEEL
+80 KSRRVLEQVQKEL

-99 RELVDEISVSSIN
+99 KELASEISVSSIN

-126 SNAKIIA
+126 LNAKIIA
-133 NLVAKVFTTEIPD
+133 NLVAKVFTVEVPE
-146 LYHIDNVHILD
+146 LYNLDNVHILD

-162 EEPYNINVAKSSLI
+162 DEPYNINVAKSSII
-176 GGLIGL
+176 GGVLGL
-182 VISSGIFF
+182 VLSSGIFF
-190 AIYYF
+190 VIYYF

-204 VEEVLKMPILGSVE
+204 VEEVLQMPILGSVE
-218 DNKNIKEE
+218 ETKNLKEE
-226 LIVAH
+226 LVVAT

-241 KTIRTNLQFTSAD
+241 RTIRTNLQFTSAD

-275 SNLASAFAQNNK
+275 SNLATAFAQNNK

-315 LLAYKDD
+315 LLAYKEDD
-322 DSENLEEYIY
+322 EENLEDYVF

-339 YVLPRGKVPPNPS
+339 YVIPRGKVPPNPS

-358 KTAKLVSLLSEI
+358 KTAKLISLLSEI

-385 DSLIMSGYVDRT
+385 DSLIMSDFVDRT
-397 VVVTSLNSAP
+397 IVVTSLNSAP

-417 LNNVDAKVA
+417 LTNVNAKVA

-434 RRKGT
+434 RRKG
-439 ASHYYYY
+439 SGKSYYYY
-446 ENTEDE
+446 ENTEEE
-452 KLQ
+452 KQ

>member
-1 MEEINLNELF
+1 MEEINLKELF

-33 IYTKFLTVPMYKS
+33 IYTKFLTIPMYKS

-51 LGGNEEGTGIT
+51 LGSNQEGTGIT

-80 KSRRVLEQVQEEL
+80 KSRRVLEQVQKEL

-99 RELVDEISVSSIN
+99 KELASEISVSSIN
-112 NTQIIKITVADNNA
+112 NTQIIKITVEDNNA
-126 SNAKIIA
+126 LNAKIIA
-133 NLVAKVFTTEIPD
+133 NLVAKVFTVEVPE
-146 LYHIDNVHILD
+146 LYNLDNVHILD

-162 EEPYNINVAKSSLI
+162 EEPYNINVAKSSII
-176 GGLIGL
+176 GGVLGL
-182 VISSGIFF
+182 VLSSGIFF
-190 AIYYF
+190 VIYYF

-204 VEEVLKMPILGSVE
+204 VEEVLQMPILGSVE
-218 DNKNIKEE
+218 ETKNLKEE
-226 LIVAH
+226 LVVAT

-241 KTIRTNLQFTSAD
+241 RTIRTNLQFTSAD

-275 SNLASAFAQNNK
+275 SNLATAFAQNNK

-315 LLAYKDD
+315 LLAYKEDD
-322 DSENLEEYIY
+322 EENLEDYVF

-339 YVLPRGKVPPNPS
+339 YIIPRGKVPPNPS

-358 KTAKLVSLLSEI
+358 KTAKLISLLSEI

-385 DSLIMSGYVDRT
+385 DSLIMSDYVDRT
-397 VVVTSLNSAP
+397 IVVTSLNSAP

-417 LNNVDAKVA
+417 LTNVNAKVA

-434 RRKGT
+434 RRKSSGK
-439 ASHYYYY
+439 SYYYY
-446 ENTEDE
+446 ENTEEE
-452 KLQ
+452 KQ

>member
-1 MEEINLNELF
+1 MEEINLKELF

-51 LGGNEEGTGIT
+51 LGSNQEGTGIT

-80 KSRRVLEQVQEEL
+80 KSRRVLEQVQKEL

-99 RELVDEISVSSIN
+99 KELASEISVSSIN
-112 NTQIIKITVADNNA
+112 NTQIIKITVEDNNA
-126 SNAKIIA
+126 LNAKIIA
-133 NLVAKVFTTEIPD
+133 NLVAKVFTVEVPE
-146 LYHIDNVHILD
+146 LYNLDNVHILD

-162 EEPYNINVAKSSLI
+162 DEPYNINVAKSSII
-176 GGLIGL
+176 GGLLGL
-182 VISSGIFF
+182 VLSSGIFF
-190 AIYYF
+190 VIYYF

-204 VEEVLKMPILGSVE
+204 VEEVLQMPILGSVE
-218 DNKNIKEE
+218 ETKNLKDE
-226 LIVAH
+226 LVVAT

-241 KTIRTNLQFTSAD
+241 RTIRTNLQFTSAD

-275 SNLASAFAQNNK
+275 SNLATAFAQNNK

-315 LLAYKDD
+315 LLAYKEDD
-322 DSENLEEYIY
+322 EENLEDYVF

-339 YVLPRGKVPPNPS
+339 YVIPRGKVPPNPS

-358 KTAKLVSLLSEI
+358 KTAKLISLLSEI

-385 DSLIMSGYVDRT
+385 DSLIMSDFVDRT
-397 VVVTSLNSAP
+397 IVVTSLNSAP

-417 LNNVDAKVA
+417 LTNINAKVA

-434 RRKGT
+434 RRKSSGK
-439 ASHYYYY
+439 SYYYY
-446 ENTEDE
+446 ENTEEE
-452 KLQ
+452 KQ

>member
-1 MEEINLNELF
+1 MEEINLKELF

-51 LGGNEEGTGIT
+51 LGSNQEGTGIT

-80 KSRRVLEQVQEEL
+80 KSRRVLEQVQKEL

-99 RELVDEISVSSIN
+99 KELASEISVSSIN
-112 NTQIIKITVADNNA
+112 NTQIIKITVEDNNA
-126 SNAKIIA
+126 LNAKIIA
-133 NLVAKVFTTEIPD
+133 NLVAKVFTIEVPE
-146 LYHIDNVHILD
+146 LYNLDNVHILD

-162 EEPYNINVAKSSLI
+162 DEPYNINVAKSSII
-176 GGLIGL
+176 GGLLGL
-182 VISSGIFF
+182 VLSSGIFF
-190 AIYYF
+190 VIYYF

-204 VEEVLKMPILGSVE
+204 VEEVLQMPILGSVE
-218 DNKNIKEE
+218 ETKNLKEE
-226 LIVAH
+226 LVVAT

-241 KTIRTNLQFTSAD
+241 RTIRTNLQFTSAD

-275 SNLASAFAQNNK
+275 SNLATAFAQNNK

-315 LLAYKDD
+315 LLAYKEDD
-322 DSENLEEYIY
+322 EENLEDYVF

-339 YVLPRGKVPPNPS
+339 YIIPRGKVPPNPS

-358 KTAKLVSLLSEI
+358 KTAKLISLLSEI

-385 DSLIMSGYVDRT
+385 DSLIMSDFVDRT
-397 VVVTSLNSAP
+397 IVVTSLNSAP

-417 LNNVDAKVA
+417 LTNVNAKVA

-434 RRKGT
+434 RRKSSGK
-439 ASHYYYY
+439 SYYYY
-446 ENTEDE
+446 ENTEEE
-452 KLQ
+452 KQ

>member
-1 MEEINLNELF
+1 MEEINLKELF

-51 LGGNEEGTGIT
+51 LGSNQEGTGIT

-80 KSRRVLEQVQEEL
+80 TSRRVLEQVQKEL

-99 RELVDEISVSSIN
+99 KELASEISVSSIN
-112 NTQIIKITVADNNA
+112 NTQIIKITVEDNNA
-126 SNAKIIA
+126 LNAKIIA
-133 NLVAKVFTTEIPD
+133 NLVAKVFTVEVPE
-146 LYHIDNVHILD
+146 LYNLDNVHILD

-162 EEPYNINVAKSSLI
+162 DEPYNINVAKSSII
-176 GGLIGL
+176 GGLLGL
-182 VISSGIFF
+182 VLSSGIFF
-190 AIYYF
+190 VIYYF

-204 VEEVLKMPILGSVE
+204 VEEVLQMPILGSVE
-218 DNKNIKEE
+218 ETKNLKEE
-226 LIVAH
+226 LVVAT
-231 NPKEIISEQI
+231 NPKELISEQI
-241 KTIRTNLQFTSAD
+241 RTIRTNLQFTSAD

-275 SNLASAFAQNNK
+275 SNLATAFAQNNK

-315 LLAYKDD
+315 LLAYKEDD
-322 DSENLEEYIY
+322 EENLEDYVF

-339 YVLPRGKVPPNPS
+339 YVIPRGKVPPNPS

-358 KTAKLVSLLSEI
+358 KTAKLISLLSEI

-385 DSLIMSGYVDRT
+385 DSLIMSDFVDRT
-397 VVVTSLNSAP
+397 IVVTSLNSAP

-417 LNNVDAKVA
+417 LTNVNAKVA

-434 RRKGT
+434 RRKSSGK
-439 ASHYYYY
+439 SYYYY
-446 ENTEDE
+446 ENTEEE
-452 KLQ
+452 KQ

>member
-1 MEEINLNELF
+1 MEEINLKELF

-51 LGGNEEGTGIT
+51 LGSNQEGTGIT

-80 KSRRVLEQVQEEL
+80 TSRRVLEQVQKEL

-99 RELVDEISVSSIN
+99 KELASEISVSSIN
-112 NTQIIKITVADNNA
+112 NTQIIKITVEDNNA
-126 SNAKIIA
+126 LNAKIIA
-133 NLVAKVFTTEIPD
+133 NLVAKVFTVEVPE
-146 LYHIDNVHILD
+146 LYNLDNVHILD

-162 EEPYNINVAKSSLI
+162 DEPYNINVAKSSII
-176 GGLIGL
+176 GGLLGL
-182 VISSGIFF
+182 VLSSGIFF
-190 AIYYF
+190 VIYYF

-204 VEEVLKMPILGSVE
+204 VEEVLQMPILGSVE
-218 DNKNIKEE
+218 ETKNLKDE
-226 LIVAH
+226 LVVAT

-241 KTIRTNLQFTSAD
+241 RTIRTNLQFTSAD

-275 SNLASAFAQNNK
+275 SNLATAFAQNNK

-315 LLAYKDD
+315 LLAYKEDD
-322 DSENLEEYIY
+322 EENLEDYVF

-339 YVLPRGKVPPNPS
+339 YVIPRGKIPPNPS

-358 KTAKLVSLLSEI
+358 KTAKLISLLSEI

-385 DSLIMSGYVDRT
+385 DSLIMSDFVDRT
-397 VVVTSLNSAP
+397 IVVTSLNSAP

-417 LNNVDAKVA
+417 LTNVNAKVA

-434 RRKGT
+434 RRKSSGK
-439 ASHYYYY
+439 SYYYY
-446 ENTEDE
+446 ENTEEE
-452 KLQ
+452 KQ

>member
-1 MEEINLNELF
+1 MEEINLKELF

-51 LGGNEEGTGIT
+51 LGSNQEGTGIT

-80 KSRRVLEQVQEEL
+80 KSRRVLEQVQKEL

-99 RELVDEISVSSIN
+99 KELASEISVSSIN
-112 NTQIIKITVADNNA
+112 NTQIIKITVEDNNA
-126 SNAKIIA
+126 LNAKIIA
-133 NLVAKVFTTEIPD
+133 NLVAKVFTVEVPE
-146 LYHIDNVHILD
+146 LYNLDNVHILD

-162 EEPYNINVAKSSLI
+162 DEPYNINVAKSSII
-176 GGLIGL
+176 GGLLGL
-182 VISSGIFF
+182 VLSSGIFF
-190 AIYYF
+190 VIYYF

-204 VEEVLKMPILGSVE
+204 VEEVLQMPILGSVE
-218 DNKNIKEE
+218 ETKNLKEE
-226 LIVAH
+226 LVVAT

-241 KTIRTNLQFTSAD
+241 RTIRTNLQFTSAD

-275 SNLASAFAQNNK
+275 SNLATAFAQNNK

-315 LLAYKDD
+315 LLAYKEDD
-322 DSENLEEYIY
+322 EENLEDYVF

-339 YVLPRGKVPPNPS
+339 YIIPRGKVPPNPS

-358 KTAKLVSLLSEI
+358 KTAKLISLLSEI

-385 DSLIMSGYVDRT
+385 DSLIMSDFVDRT
-397 VVVTSLNSAP
+397 IVVTSLNSAP

-417 LNNVDAKVA
+417 LTNVNAKVA

-434 RRKGT
+434 RRKNSGK
-439 ASHYYYY
+439 SYYYY
-446 ENTEDE
+446 ENTEEE
-452 KLQ
+452 KQ